1 MFDKRKEF
9 SMIDDKLK
17 EIRIYCN
24 RLQIPFIWVAAVYD
38 NGNETEYRVAVD
50 ENNQIED
57 VEEKPYICQGLTP
70 GSLGISLTDDK
81 IRDIIKVLNGFKVVN
96 SENPLPFDIGD
107 FAVNA
112 AAKAGQLYGKDE
124 DGLFLD
130 NTSEDETESSIVIQG
145 VPTVQ
150 QPVKTPVITQP
161 FIKERN
167 VRSKV
172 LHIGKNTDLPYIAS
186 DYE

>member
-1 MFDKRKEF
+1 MFDKREEF
-9 SMIDDKLK
+9 HMIDDKLK

-50 ENNQIED
+50 ENKQIENA
-57 VEEKPYICQGLTP
+57 EEKPYICQGLTP

-112 AAKAGQLYGKDE
+112 VATANQLYGKDE
-124 DGLFLD
+124 EGLFLKD
-130 NTSEDETESSIVIQG
+130 AFEGEADSSMVIQD

-150 QPVKTPVITQP
+150 NPIKTPVITQP
-161 FIKERN
+161 FIEDRN
-167 VRSKV
+167 TKSNI